1 MKQVLL
7 KPHNQETYSRLLDM
21 LEKENR
27 VACVQPTG
35 TGKSYI
41 ALKYIEEHLDQKI
54 LLLAPTDIIL
64 NQFNETVEEIF
75 HENPKESIMKN
86 TTTAKY
92 LDLSLNGFQYVFD
105 EKWDVIIMD
114 EFHRTGASIWNKSI
128 DKLINLNSNAKL
140 IGLSA
145 TPIRFLDDY
154 RNMGEEVFHGNYA
167 CHYNV
172 NDAWK
177 RGILPIPK
185 YVLTDYRITEGTE
198 DYIRQKY
205 PYAKTKERVEWVV
218 KQYLENGGNIHQILK
233 DNLPN
238 KNGKYIVF
246 CSDSA
251 HIQKMRP
258 IVKGWLEPFN
268 SKIHMYTTLSMDDE
282 PDAELLA
289 FKNDDSESLR
299 LLFCVERLN
308 EGLHLCNLDGI
319 FMLRPTTSP
328 IIYLQQMGRVLN
340 AGSTKQP
347 VIFDLVNNF
356 SEYRRTVLRYRD
368 MPEEEIENLSPK
380 ERAEYNSYKEG
391 KYDEFLEFDFVQKV
405 SQICDLFDEVDKH
418 IYDQRWYDNFEI
430 LKEFIN
436 KYQRFPVFDDTFK
449 NFKIGHWC
457 QSQRKRY
464 QLGTLEKD
472 RKEALDKINFVWT
485 PLNKQW
491 NDCCNALSEYIQVYH
506 KEPSRNVVF
515 KNIRIGAWYKNQRR
529 LYRENKLTSSQ
540 IENLEKAGMNWNGKI
555 EYTEAMYNLLEDYF
569 KTYGTFPKRNVIYK
583 NKKLGAW
590 FQAQRNRYKNKKL
603 AIKYVNLLESLGYRP
618 FNEVDEVRNYKYKL
632 LIEFNKLYGRN
643 PKSSEI
649 YKNVRIG
656 QFLAQQKYL
665 YKKGKLSD
673 DNVIILNDIN
683 AFSLSETQKWKIMYE
698 IYIDFKKNN
707 KREPYNTEH
716 YKGTNLGNWT
726 ILQRKKSL
734 EGKLSKE
741 QIDRLNE
748 ANFVWD
754 KYQSH
759 WNEMYNLVK
768 EYQENHLNRITDSTK
783 YQGSPI
789 GSFLKGQRK
798 LYREGKLQNEKIDA
812 FKKIGI
818 DFSINLKDKNYDHKL
833 KGLKDF
839 IQKKKRMPKRKES
852 YMGIPVGNF
861 YYYNRNAYKEGV
873 LTKERQ
879 KKLEAIGVVF
889 DDNKKEP
896 RK

>member
-41 ALKYIEEHLDQKI
+41 ALKYIEEHPDQKI

-92 LDLSLNGFQYVFD
+92 LDLSLSGFQFVFD

-128 DKLINLNSNAKL
+128 DKLINLNPNTKL

-185 YVLTDYRITEGTE
+185 YILTDYRITEGTE

-205 PYAKTKERVEWVV
+205 PYAKSEEQIKHIV
-218 KQYLENGGNIHQILK
+218 KTYLENGGNIHQILK
-233 DNLPN
+233 ENLSN

-251 HIQKMRP
+251 HIRKMRP

-289 FKNDDSESLR
+289 FKNDASESLR

-308 EGLHLCNLDGI
+308 EGFHLSDLDGE
-319 FMLRPTTSP
+319 FMLRPTLSP

-368 MPEEEIENLSPK
+368 MPEEEIEKLSPK
-380 ERAEYNSYKEG
+380 ERGEYNSYKEG
-391 KYDEFLEFDFVQKV
+391 KYDEFLEFDFVQKI
-405 SQICDLFDEVDKH
+405 SQICDLFDEIDINVCDYRWNE
-418 IYDQRWYDNFEI
+418 IYE
-430 LKEFIN
+430 LVKEYYKRFN
-436 KYQRFPVFDDTFK
+436 KWP
-449 NFKIGHWC
+449 
-457 QSQRKRY
+457 
-464 QLGTLEKD
+464 
-472 RKEALDKINFVWT
+472 
-485 PLNKQW
+485 
-491 NDCCNALSEYIQVYH
+491 
-506 KEPSRNVVF
+506 
-515 KNIRIGAWYKNQRR
+515 
-529 LYRENKLTSSQ
+529 
-540 IENLEKAGMNWNGKI
+540 
-555 EYTEAMYNLLEDYF
+555 
-569 KTYGTFPKRNVIYK
+569 
-583 NKKLGAW
+583 
-590 FQAQRNRYKNKKL
+590 
-603 AIKYVNLLESLGYRP
+603 
-618 FNEVDEVRNYKYKL
+618 NYKTTYKSHNL
-632 LIEFNKLYGRN
+632 GIW
-643 PKSSEI
+643 
-649 YKNVRIG
+649 
-656 QFLAQQKYL
+656 
-665 YKKGKLSD
+665 
-673 DNVIILNDIN
+673 LNN
-683 AFSLSETQKWKIMYE
+683 QKWKY
-698 IYIDFKKNN
+698 KN
-707 KREPYNTEH
+707 
-716 YKGTNLGNWT
+716 
-726 ILQRKKSL
+726 
-734 EGKLSKE
+734 GKLSKE
-741 QIDRLNE
+741 RQEMLKEIGFKVDVNIHDKLWNKMYELLKEYHFETNQWPKQKTTYKAKELGNWLSTQKQAYKYGKLSKERQELLEEIGFDINENTFDKAWIEMYELLKEYHFETNQWPNTVTLYKDKKIGHWFSDQKQAYKKGNLSKERQELFKEIGVDIHENTYDKSWNKMYELVKEYYKRFNKWPKSKAIYKGQNVGNWLSYQKQIYKKGELSIERQNLLSEIGFEVNE
-748 ANFVWD
+748 NIHD
-754 KYQSH
+754 KL
-759 WNEMYNLVK
+759 WNEMYELLK
-768 EYQENHLNRITDSTK
+768 EYHSETNQWPKSKAI
-783 YQGSPI
+783 Y
-789 GSFLKGQRK
+789 KGQNVGNWLSSQKRAYK
-798 LYREGKLQNEKIDA
+798 NGKL
-812 FKKIGI
+812 
-818 DFSINLKDKNYDHKL
+818 S
-833 KGLKDF
+833 
-839 IQKKKRMPKRKES
+839 
-852 YMGIPVGNF
+852 
-861 YYYNRNAYKEGV
+861 
-873 LTKERQ
+873 KERQ
-879 KKLEAIGVVF
+879 ELLEEIGFKVDENIHDKLWNKMYELLKEYHSETNQWPKSKVICKGQNIGIWLNYQKWNYINSKLSIVRQEKLESIGVVF
-889 DDNKKEP
+889 DNNKKDQ
-896 RK
+896 KN